1 MRTPKLMGL
10 NDRLAGMLG
19 SVEAAADRLHRRMTK
34 VEDMSNDGIA
44 KINTVVDSVE
54 AIAKDIHDAANQM
67 TNGGPPLLGN
77 SEPLPDGQKG

>member
-10 NDRLAGMLG
+10 NDRLAGMIS
-19 SVEAAADRLHRRMTK
+19 SVETAADRMHKRIAK
-34 VEDMSNDGIA
+34 VEDMSSDGIA

-67 TNGGPPLLGN
+67 TNGAPPLSDSN
-77 SEPLPDGQKG
+77 SSPDGQKG